1 MRKFFLVSSSAHLP
15 ISGDWTSEPRSQK
28 SFFLARKEKDGATPG
43 TERIAP
49 RSPELQ
55 NTGCV
60 ASSRTRGIASSL
72 RFRRRNDPV
81 VPWKHASPRRI
92 ARIRVPGDPAL
103 SKEPTGSSPKRAS
116 GLATRIYQPS
126 SSRQTSMA
134 SFLAFQEGAP
144 VSSFLWL
151 MGFYAGSQA
160 FPEPILRNK
169 VASGTLGAGWN
180 PRYRLPHVLP
190 APWPSLGP
198 QAGIEKGTKRVYLPL
213 QYSGMYHGPIY
224 SSFSSKKKK
233 FRISP
238 GPGEQIGVGK
248 RERGAT
254 SPPPLLFPDHPSL
267 PSPSP
272 RPNILHPPASS
283 RGGSIPV
290 IRDVAKK
297 TEKPRY
303 EMPALRF
310 KTCRLL
316 SGNVRN
322 RELTII
328 QRRIL
333 RRLRNNKRSI
343 KKKIYTRKNRNSYIQ
358 SQTTRKLPLFHGDL
372 PITEMHRGTERASYI
387 PFPLN
392 PETRSDVIPVRLHFR
407 ETIPQARQLISHRR
421 VCVNNEMVKINHL
434 KLSHGDIISFQE
446 NNARI
451 RGEEIRR
458 SFYIEISVRMWRRIK
473 CFHLIKTKRGCRLL
487 LKKSRFLKQLRSY
500 MQEEDLKRTK
510 KFGSEKVCLASSF
523 AEHNRMKRNLY
534 FFKSLFLWN
543 EKNRNLPTQTR
554 SPIVYNSF
562 LYRYSN
568 STYCSAFPYQKKK
581 TMKRRIKR
589 IELPTHYSE
598 VNHRTLKAVVSYGPN
613 IGHIPHD
620 IRLKD
625 PNLPLRSGNGR
636 GQNI

>member
-1 MRKFFLVSSSAHLP
+1 
-15 ISGDWTSEPRSQK
+15 
-28 SFFLARKEKDGATPG
+28 
-43 TERIAP
+43 
-49 RSPELQ
+49 
-55 NTGCV
+55 
-60 ASSRTRGIASSL
+60 
-72 RFRRRNDPV
+72 
-81 VPWKHASPRRI
+81 
-92 ARIRVPGDPAL
+92 
-103 SKEPTGSSPKRAS
+103 
-116 GLATRIYQPS
+116 
-126 SSRQTSMA
+126 
-134 SFLAFQEGAP
+134 
-144 VSSFLWL
+144 
-151 MGFYAGSQA
+151 
-160 FPEPILRNK
+160 
-169 VASGTLGAGWN
+169 
-180 PRYRLPHVLP
+180 
-190 APWPSLGP
+190 
-198 QAGIEKGTKRVYLPL
+198 
-213 QYSGMYHGPIY
+213 MYHGPIY

-343 KKKIYTRKNRNSYIQ
+343 KKRFIREKI
-358 SQTTRKLPLFHGDL
+358 LPLFHGDL

-421 VCVNNEMVKINHL
+421 VCVNNEM
-434 KLSHGDIISFQE
+434 
-446 NNARI
+446 
-451 RGEEIRR
+451 
-458 SFYIEISVRMWRRIK
+458 
-473 CFHLIKTKRGCRLL
+473 
-487 LKKSRFLKQLRSY
+487 LRSY

-562 LYRYSN
+562 YIDI
-568 STYCSAFPYQKKK
+568 K